1 MSAMNLMQVF
11 QKFPDEEG
19 CYEYLE
25 RVRWGDRPTC
35 PLCGSA
41 DVARKSETDRVGRW
55 NCHGCYS
62 SFNVLSGTIMA
73 HTRVP
78 IQKWL
83 LAIWLVQNAENSI
96 SSPQLARDLD
106 LTQQTA
112 HHMKQRIR
120 SAMADKN
127 DGG

>member
-1 MSAMNLMQVF
+1 MNLMQVF
-11 QKFPDEEG
+11 QRFSDEEA

-25 RVRWGDRPTC
+25 LVRWGDRPSC
-35 PLCGSA
+35 PLCGNA
-41 DVARKSETDRVGRW
+41 DVARKSETYRVGRW

-73 HTRVP
+73 NTRVP
-78 IQKWL
+78 LQKWL
-83 LAIWLVQNAENSI
+83 LAISLVVNAKTSI

-112 HHMKQRIR
+112 YHMKQRIT
-120 SAMADKN
+120 SAMADED
-127 DGG
+127 DGD